1 MKPPIRIDN
10 RVIAGGQPDEA
21 DFAALHAQGYRSIIN
36 LRRPGEP
43 NHDPVAEGEVARR
56 AGFTYVNIPVDSKN
70 PSTAQ
75 VDEVQRAMAAAAA
88 AGGACFIH

>member
-1 MKPPIRIDN
+1 MKPPIHIDN
-10 RVIAGGQPDEA
+10 RVIAGGQPDDA

-43 NHDPVAEGEVARR
+43 NHDPVAEGEAARR

-70 PSTAQ
+70 PNATQ
-75 VDEVQRAMAAAAA
+75 VDEVQRAIAAS
-88 AGGACFIH
+88 GGACLVH